1 MINLKVYG
9 KSFVMSSNCQS
20 MKKYYGGKKFEIN
33 ILGKWNNEHL
43 LIFVYRNQGTKWNQ
57 NKETFIIFFFTDGTL
72 SNFIFHICEQE
83 GEQGFRSLDLGL
95 YYVK

>member
-1 MINLKVYG
+1 MESLLLCQVTVRAWTNIMGKKNLKYISG
-9 KSFVMSSNCQS
+9 KRT
-20 MKKYYGGKKFEIN
+20 
-33 ILGKWNNEHL
+33 NEHL

-57 NKETFIIFFFTDGTL
+57 NKETFIISFFTDGTL
-72 SNFIFHICEQE
+72 SNVKNLIFHICEQE